1 MDRPRCGVTCANSIL
16 LQIRPLHLCK
26 RLGNICLFGGPSL
39 IGSLDDIVVLRYI
52 SNVKEIA
59 YSRTALKALTRMP
72 RNWAERIR
80 DKIRI
85 YANDPA
91 ALANNVKRLK
101 GQDGLVRLR
110 VGDWRV
116 VMRDESVL
124 QVLYV
129 TSRGST

>member
-1 MDRPRCGVTCANSIL
+1 MR
-16 LQIRPLHLCK
+16 
-26 RLGNICLFGGPSL
+26 
-39 IGSLDDIVVLRYI
+39 
-52 SNVKEIA
+52 EIA

-129 TSRGST
+129 TSRGSTYKE

>member
-1 MDRPRCGVTCANSIL
+1 MR
-16 LQIRPLHLCK
+16 
-26 RLGNICLFGGPSL
+26 
-39 IGSLDDIVVLRYI
+39 
-52 SNVKEIA
+52 EIA
-59 YSRTALKALTRMP
+59 YSRTALKTLTRMP

-80 DKIRI
+80 DKIRL
-85 YANDPA
+85 YAEDPA

-116 VMRDESVL
+116 VMRDENVL

-129 TSRGST
+129 TSRGSTYRE